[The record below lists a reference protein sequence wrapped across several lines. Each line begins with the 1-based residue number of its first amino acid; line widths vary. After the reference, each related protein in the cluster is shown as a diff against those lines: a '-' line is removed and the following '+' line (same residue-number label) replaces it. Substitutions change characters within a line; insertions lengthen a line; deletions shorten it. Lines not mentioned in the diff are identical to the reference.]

1 MSVQFARR
9 QAEQLVESLNITTPP
24 VDVKRVAKKLGLPV
38 VLYDLGED
46 VSGLLISNGEL
57 SCIAVRKDDALVR
70 RRFTIAH
77 EIGHFLLQHQFEKGE
92 HVHVDRGNFISKRG
106 LRATAGIDPK
116 EIEANHF
123 AANLLMPAT
132 LIRQAISELKRGVL
146 LDQHVQQLAKTF
158 EVSEQAMTIRLD
170 TLGLL

>member
-9 QAEQLVESLNITTPP
+9 KAEQLVAHLNITFPP
-24 VDVKRVAKKLGLPV
+24 VDAKGIAKTLGLPV
-38 VLYDLGED
+38 VASDLGED
-46 VSGLLISNGEL
+46 VSGLLISDGDD
-57 SCIAVRKDDALVR
+57 SCIAVRKSDPLVR

-106 LRATAGIDPK
+106 LRSAAGIDPK

-123 AANLLMPAT
+123 AANLLMPAV
-132 LIRQAISELKRGVL
+132 LLRQAISQLGGGVL
-146 LDQHVQQLAKTF
+146 LDQHVQQLADMF
-158 EVSEQAMTIRLD
+158 QVSEQAMTIRLD